1 MRQSKTDK
9 RISVRLDPEASRL
22 LQEVKD
28 KGYTTSQFI
37 NSLIK
42 GSAVIDIG
50 QYRKLIP
57 PLSNLQS
64 LIEREENTQRKESM
78 RKEVNQLWR
87 SLKSFQENT

>member
-9 RISVRLDPEASRL
+9 RISVRLDLEASRL

>member
-1 MRQSKTDK
+1 MGQFKPDK
-9 RISVRLDPEASRL
+9 RISVRLDPEASRV
-22 LQEVKD
+22 LQDAKD

-57 PLSNLQS
+57 PLSNLLS
-64 LIEREENTQRKESM
+64 LLEREEDTQRKESM

-87 SLKSFQENT
+87 YLKSFQGNT